1 MHGIEVIP
9 IYVVTTPK
17 SPRIEVT
24 QQHFDELGLEV
35 VWFEGINNHTFGLS
49 SRVPWDGEYD
59 NTEFSPTDVGAGLI
73 KTGHIGCNLSHYM
86 LWKTL
91 TFLDHDEIIIF
102 EDDVL
107 VYDNFWENLEE
118 VKEVL
123 PKNWNFVY
131 LGYDDENT
139 PIEIKLKYRV
149 NDRLIQI
156 PSFHRTHAYMIKKEI
171 LPILLDRMHLS
182 WLNLDMQLVRRVL
195 PYVNYYICEPVLTTQ
210 KSVLCNTYP
219 FDRITEE

>member
-1 MHGIEVIP
+1 M
-9 IYVVTTPK
+9 VTIPK

-35 VWFEGINNHTFGLS
+35 VWFEGINNHTFGLT
-49 SRVPWDGEYD
+49 SRVPWGGEYD
-59 NTEFSPTDVGAGLI
+59 NIEFDPTDLDALQSHNFV
-73 KTGHIGCNLSHYM
+73 KPGHIGCSLSHYM

-107 VYDNFWENLEE
+107 VYENFWENLTE

-123 PKNWNFVY
+123 PKDWDFVY

-139 PIEIKLKYRV
+139 PFEVKLRYRI
-149 NDRLIQI
+149 NDRLIQL
-156 PSFHRTHAYMIKKEI
+156 PSFHRTHAYMIKKET
-171 LPILLDRMHLS
+171 LSILLDRMHIA
-182 WLNLDMQLVRRVL
+182 WLNVDMQLVKRVL
-195 PYVNYYICEPVLTTQ
+195 PHVNYYLCEPVLATQ
-210 KSVLCNTYP
+210 RSVLCTNLSAKDAYP
-219 FDRITEE
+219 FSRITEE